1 MKVKLLLLLIP
12 LLSAATHAGYVDY
25 RHEYY
30 DDGRNYDRVYMSH
43 RFATGFGVAVE
54 AISRSDDAQSND
66 AWNNMESNGN
76 EYTASYQFTWQGLV
90 WQPGIAI
97 ETGDNIA
104 IYKPYIRVQYNINDS
119 WWTAF
124 RYRLEYMRRNS
135 DGKDD
140 RMVYRPE
147 AWLGYNVNN
156 WMFELNGIYKVADSE
171 DLYNNKKED
180 YEYNFRVAY
189 NIGSWVPFVE
199 LGNVSSGYN
208 TTTTDDRQ
216 TRYRV
221 GLGYNFWLIPFVS
234 AYYAERQDIYIVC
247 MSNVPKEFTSCLV
260 MARLPETITVLPS
273 GLSGSEINLVI
284 CVVIWEPVLFLG

>member
-1 MKVKLLLLLIP
+1 MKRGYALLLIP
-12 LLSAATHAGYVDY
+12 LLSGAAHAGYVDY

-76 EYTASYQFTWQGLV
+76 EYTASYQFTWQGLI
-90 WQPGIAI
+90 WQPGIAV

-104 IYKPYIRVQYNINDS
+104 IYKPYLRVQYNINDN

-124 RYRLEYMRRNS
+124 RYRQEYMRRNA

-156 WMFELNGIYKVADSE
+156 
-171 DLYNNKKED
+171 
-180 YEYNFRVAY
+180 
-189 NIGSWVPFVE
+189 
-199 LGNVSSGYN
+199 
-208 TTTTDDRQ
+208 
-216 TRYRV
+216 
-221 GLGYNFWLIPFVS
+221 
-234 AYYAERQDIYIVC
+234 
-247 MSNVPKEFTSCLV
+247 
-260 MARLPETITVLPS
+260 
-273 GLSGSEINLVI
+273 
-284 CVVIWEPVLFLG
+284 

>member
-1 MKVKLLLLLIP
+1 MKLKANLLFILLF
-12 LLSAATHAGYVDY
+12 SAATRAGYVDY

-76 EYTASYQFTWQGLV
+76 EYTASYQFHWQDLI
-90 WQPGIAI
+90 WQPGIAV
-97 ETGDNIA
+97 ETGDGIA
-104 IYKPYIRVQYNINDS
+104 IYKPYIRLQYNINDR

-124 RYRLEYMRRNS
+124 RYRQEYMRRNS

-140 RMVYRPE
+140 RMIYRPE
-147 AWLGYNVNN
+147 AWLGYNIKS
-156 WMFELNGIYKVADSE
+156 WMFELNGIYKIADNE

-189 NIGSWVPFVE
+189 KIGSWVPFVE

-208 TTTTDDRQ
+208 TKTTDDRQ

-221 GLGYNFWLIPFVS
+221 GLGYNF
-234 AYYAERQDIYIVC
+234 
-247 MSNVPKEFTSCLV
+247 
-260 MARLPETITVLPS
+260 
-273 GLSGSEINLVI
+273 
-284 CVVIWEPVLFLG
+284 

>member
-1 MKVKLLLLLIP
+1 MKLKFVLLIIP

-76 EYTASYQFTWQGLV
+76 EYTASYQFTWQDLI

-124 RYRLEYMRRNS
+124 RYAIAWSTCAETAMVKMTAWSTVLKHGLVITSITGCLNS
-135 DGKDD
+135 TG
-140 RMVYRPE
+140 
-147 AWLGYNVNN
+147 
-156 WMFELNGIYKVADSE
+156 FI
-171 DLYNNKKED
+171 
-180 YEYNFRVAY
+180 
-189 NIGSWVPFVE
+189 
-199 LGNVSSGYN
+199 
-208 TTTTDDRQ
+208 
-216 TRYRV
+216 
-221 GLGYNFWLIPFVS
+221 
-234 AYYAERQDIYIVC
+234 
-247 MSNVPKEFTSCLV
+247 
-260 MARLPETITVLPS
+260 RLPIAKICITTKKKITNITFAL
-273 GLSGSEINLVI
+273 LIT
-284 CVVIWEPVLFLG
+284 

>member
-1 MKVKLLLLLIP
+1 
-12 LLSAATHAGYVDY
+12 
-25 RHEYY
+25 
-30 DDGRNYDRVYMSH
+30 MSH

-54 AISRSDDAQSND
+54 AISRSENTQSND

-76 EYTASYQFTWQGLV
+76 EYTASYQFTWNDLV

-104 IYKPYIRVQYNINDS
+104 IYKPYIRVQYNINDH

-124 RYRLEYMRRNS
+124 RYRQEYMRRNT

-147 AWLGYNVNN
+147 AWLGYNIND
-156 WMFELNGIYKVADSE
+156 WMFELNGIYKIADSE
-171 DLYNNKKED
+171 DLYNNRKDD

-189 NIGSWVPFVE
+189 KIGSWVPFVE
-199 LGNVSSGYN
+199 VGNVSSGYN

-221 GLGYNFWLIPFVS
+221 GLGYNF
-234 AYYAERQDIYIVC
+234 
-247 MSNVPKEFTSCLV
+247 
-260 MARLPETITVLPS
+260 
-273 GLSGSEINLVI
+273 
-284 CVVIWEPVLFLG
+284 

>member
-1 MKVKLLLLLIP
+1 MKLKIALLFIP
-12 LLSAATHAGYVDY
+12 LFSAAAHAGYVDF

-43 RFATGFGVAVE
+43 RFSTGFGVAVE
-54 AISRSDDAQSND
+54 AISRSND

-76 EYTASYQFTWQGLV
+76 EYTASYQFNWQDFI

-104 IYKPYIRVQYNINDS
+104 VYKPYLRVQYNINDN

-124 RYRLEYMRRNS
+124 RYRQEYMRRNA

-156 WMFELNGIYKVADSE
+156 WMFELNGIYKIADSE

-189 NIGSWVPFVE
+189 KIGSWVPFVE
-199 LGNVSSGYN
+199 VGNVSSGYN

-221 GLGYNFWLIPFVS
+221 GLGYNF
-234 AYYAERQDIYIVC
+234 
-247 MSNVPKEFTSCLV
+247 
-260 MARLPETITVLPS
+260 
-273 GLSGSEINLVI
+273 
-284 CVVIWEPVLFLG
+284 

>member
-1 MKVKLLLLLIP
+1 MKLNTVLLLIP
-12 LLSAATHAGYVDY
+12 LFSAAAQAGYVDY

-30 DDGRNYDRVYMSH
+30 DDGRNYDRVYMSN
-43 RFATGFGVAVE
+43 RFASGFGVAVE
-54 AISRSDDAQSND
+54 AISRSDDSQSND

-76 EYTASYQFTWQGLV
+76 EYTASYQFTAQGLT

-97 ETGDNIA
+97 ETGDNIT
-104 IYKPYIRVQYNINDS
+104 IYKPYIRVQYNINDN

-124 RYRLEYMRRNS
+124 RYRQEYMRRNTE
-135 DGKDD
+135 GKDD

-147 AWLGYNVNN
+147 AWVGYNINN
-156 WMFELNGIYKVADSE
+156 WMFELNGIYKIADSE
-171 DLYNNKKED
+171 DLYNNKSED

-199 LGNVSSGYN
+199 IGNVSSGYN

-221 GLGYNFWLIPFVS
+221 GLGYNF
-234 AYYAERQDIYIVC
+234 
-247 MSNVPKEFTSCLV
+247 
-260 MARLPETITVLPS
+260 
-273 GLSGSEINLVI
+273 
-284 CVVIWEPVLFLG
+284 

>member
-1 MKVKLLLLLIP
+1 MKFKSALLLIP
-12 LLSAATHAGYVDY
+12 LFSAAAQAGYVDY

-30 DDGRNYDRVYMSH
+30 DDGRNYDRVYMFH

-54 AISRSDDAQSND
+54 AISRSEDTQSND

-76 EYTASYQFTWQGLV
+76 EYTASYQFTWRDLI

-97 ETGDNIA
+97 ETGDNIT

-124 RYRLEYMRRNS
+124 RYRQEYMRRNT

-147 AWLGYNVNN
+147 AWLGYNVND
-156 WMFELNGIYKVADSE
+156 WMFELNGIYKIADSE
-171 DLYNNKKED
+171 DLYNNRKDD

-189 NIGSWVPFVE
+189 KLGSWVPFVE
-199 LGNVSSGYN
+199 VGNVSSGYN

-221 GLGYNFWLIPFVS
+221 GLGYNF
-234 AYYAERQDIYIVC
+234 
-247 MSNVPKEFTSCLV
+247 
-260 MARLPETITVLPS
+260 
-273 GLSGSEINLVI
+273 
-284 CVVIWEPVLFLG
+284 

>member
-1 MKVKLLLLLIP
+1 MKSKYALLLVPLI
-12 LLSAATHAGYVDY
+12 SGAAHAGYVDY

-54 AISRSDDAQSND
+54 AVSRSNDAQSEKPL
-66 AWNNMESNGN
+66 NNMEGN
-76 EYTASYQFTWQGLV
+76 SSEYTASYQTVWHDLV
-90 WQPGIAI
+90 WQPGIAV

-104 IYKPYIRVQYNINDS
+104 IYKPYIRVQYNISDN

-124 RYRLEYMRRNS
+124 RYRQEYARRNT

-147 AWLGYNVNN
+147 AWLGYNIDN
-156 WMFELNGIYKVADSE
+156 WMFELNGFYKFADHE
-171 DLYNNKKED
+171 NLYNNEKRD
-180 YEYNFRVAY
+180 YEYNFRVAHKF
-189 NIGSWVPFVE
+189 GQWVPFAE

-208 TTTTDDRQ
+208 TATTDDRQ

-221 GLGYNFWLIPFVS
+221 GIGYNF
-234 AYYAERQDIYIVC
+234 
-247 MSNVPKEFTSCLV
+247 
-260 MARLPETITVLPS
+260 
-273 GLSGSEINLVI
+273 
-284 CVVIWEPVLFLG
+284 

>member
-1 MKVKLLLLLIP
+1 MKLKFLLLLIP

-30 DDGRNYDRVYMSH
+30 DDGRNYDRIYMSH

-97 ETGDNIA
+97 ETGDNIS
-104 IYKPYIRVQYNINDS
+104 IYKPYIRVQYNINDN

-124 RYRLEYMRRNS
+124 RYRQEYMRRNS

-156 WMFELNGIYKVADSE
+156 WMFELNGIYKIADSE
-171 DLYNNKKED
+171 DLYNNKKKIT
-180 YEYNFRVAY
+180 
-189 NIGSWVPFVE
+189 NI
-199 LGNVSSGYN
+199 
-208 TTTTDDRQ
+208 
-216 TRYRV
+216 
-221 GLGYNFWLIPFVS
+221 
-234 AYYAERQDIYIVC
+234 
-247 MSNVPKEFTSCLV
+247 TSV
-260 MARLPETITVLPS
+260 
-273 GLSGSEINLVI
+273 
-284 CVVIWEPVLFLG
+284 

>member
-43 RFATGFGVAVE
+43 RFAIGFGVAVE

-221 GLGYNFWLIPFVS
+221 GLGYNF
-234 AYYAERQDIYIVC
+234 
-247 MSNVPKEFTSCLV
+247 
-260 MARLPETITVLPS
+260 
-273 GLSGSEINLVI
+273 
-284 CVVIWEPVLFLG
+284 

>member
-1 MKVKLLLLLIP
+1 MKFKSALLLIS
-12 LLSAATHAGYVDY
+12 LFSAAAQAGYVDY

-54 AISRSDDAQSND
+54 AISRSENTQSND

-76 EYTASYQFTWQGLV
+76 EYTASCQFTWKDLV

-97 ETGDNIA
+97 EMGDNIA
-104 IYKPYIRVQYNINDS
+104 IYKPYIRVQYNINDH

-124 RYRLEYMRRNS
+124 RYRQEYMRRNT

-147 AWLGYNVNN
+147 AWLGYNIND
-156 WMFELNGIYKVADSE
+156 WMFELNGIYKIADSE
-171 DLYNNKKED
+171 DLYNNRKDD

-189 NIGSWVPFVE
+189 KIGSWVPFVE
-199 LGNVSSGYN
+199 VGNVSSGYN

-221 GLGYNFWLIPFVS
+221 GLGYNF
-234 AYYAERQDIYIVC
+234 
-247 MSNVPKEFTSCLV
+247 
-260 MARLPETITVLPS
+260 
-273 GLSGSEINLVI
+273 
-284 CVVIWEPVLFLG
+284 

>member
-1 MKVKLLLLLIP
+1 MKFKSALLLIP
-12 LLSAATHAGYVDY
+12 LFSAAAQAGYVDY

-43 RFATGFGVAVE
+43 RFATGFGIAVE
-54 AISRSDDAQSND
+54 AISRSENTQSND

-104 IYKPYIRVQYNINDS
+104 IYKPYIRVQYNINDN

-124 RYRLEYMRRNS
+124 RY
-135 DGKDD
+135 
-140 RMVYRPE
+140 
-147 AWLGYNVNN
+147 
-156 WMFELNGIYKVADSE
+156 
-171 DLYNNKKED
+171 
-180 YEYNFRVAY
+180 NFRVAY
-189 NIGSWVPFVE
+189 KLGSWVPFVE
-199 LGNVSSGYN
+199 VGNVSSGYN

-221 GLGYNFWLIPFVS
+221 GLGYNF
-234 AYYAERQDIYIVC
+234 
-247 MSNVPKEFTSCLV
+247 
-260 MARLPETITVLPS
+260 
-273 GLSGSEINLVI
+273 
-284 CVVIWEPVLFLG
+284 

>member
-1 MKVKLLLLLIP
+1 MKFKSALLLIS
-12 LLSAATHAGYVDY
+12 LFSAAAQAGYVDY

-54 AISRSDDAQSND
+54 AISRSKIRNLMMRGIIWKVMATSIRQSHSSPN
-66 AWNNMESNGN
+66 A
-76 EYTASYQFTWQGLV
+76 LV
-90 WQPGIAI
+90 WQTGIAL

-104 IYKPYIRVQYNINDS
+104 IYKPYIRVQYNINDH

-124 RYRLEYMRRNS
+124 RYRQEYMRRNT

-147 AWLGYNVNN
+147 AWLGYNIND
-156 WMFELNGIYKVADSE
+156 WMFELNGIYKIADSE
-171 DLYNNKKED
+171 DLYNNRKDD

-189 NIGSWVPFVE
+189 KIGSWVPFVE
-199 LGNVSSGYN
+199 VGNVSSGYN

-221 GLGYNFWLIPFVS
+221 GLGYNF
-234 AYYAERQDIYIVC
+234 
-247 MSNVPKEFTSCLV
+247 
-260 MARLPETITVLPS
+260 
-273 GLSGSEINLVI
+273 
-284 CVVIWEPVLFLG
+284 

>member
-1 MKVKLLLLLIP
+1 MLITGMNIMTMGVITIVFIC
-12 LLSAATHAGYVDY
+12 LTV
-25 RHEYY
+25 
-30 DDGRNYDRVYMSH
+30 
-43 RFATGFGVAVE
+43 FATGFGVAVE
-54 AISRSDDAQSND
+54 AISRSEDTQSND

-76 EYTASYQFTWQGLV
+76 EYTASYQFTWQGLI

-97 ETGDNIA
+97 ETGDNIT

-124 RYRLEYMRRNS
+124 RYRQEYMRRNT

-147 AWLGYNVNN
+147 AWLGYNVND
-156 WMFELNGIYKVADSE
+156 WMFELNGIYKIADSE
-171 DLYNNKKED
+171 DLYNNRKDD

-189 NIGSWVPFVE
+189 KLGSWVPFVE
-199 LGNVSSGYN
+199 VGNVSSGYN

-221 GLGYNFWLIPFVS
+221 GLGYNF
-234 AYYAERQDIYIVC
+234 
-247 MSNVPKEFTSCLV
+247 
-260 MARLPETITVLPS
+260 
-273 GLSGSEINLVI
+273 
-284 CVVIWEPVLFLG
+284 

>member
-1 MKVKLLLLLIP
+1 MKFKSTLLLIP
-12 LLSAATHAGYVDY
+12 LLSAAAQAGYVDY

-43 RFATGFGVAVE
+43 RFSTGFDVAVE
-54 AISRSDDAQSND
+54 AISRSEDTQSND

-76 EYTASYQFTWQGLV
+76 EYTASYQFTWRDLI

-97 ETGDNIA
+97 ETGDNIT

-124 RYRLEYMRRNS
+124 RYRQEYMRRNT

-156 WMFELNGIYKVADSE
+156 WMFELNGIYKIADSE
-171 DLYNNKKED
+171 DLYNNRKDD

-189 NIGSWVPFVE
+189 KIDSWVPFIE
-199 LGNVSSGYN
+199 IGNVSSGYD

-221 GLGYNFWLIPFVS
+221 GLGYNF
-234 AYYAERQDIYIVC
+234 
-247 MSNVPKEFTSCLV
+247 
-260 MARLPETITVLPS
+260 
-273 GLSGSEINLVI
+273 
-284 CVVIWEPVLFLG
+284 